1 MDQNEVRSSKC
12 SEGNDP
18 HRLTDRESK
27 IYSGS
32 ALSSLQ
38 ISQQDPVSL
47 KRDHTGTGPTVK
59 APYLNKVRPFQ
70 FYSELS
76 IISSYFSY
84 ENIFYLHYIIH
95 NHIVLCK
102 LPRTYICS
110 YLLSF

>member
-1 MDQNEVRSSKC
+1 MDQNNVRSLKC
-12 SEGNDP
+12 SEGNER
-18 HRLTDRESK
+18 HHLTDHESK

-70 FYSELS
+70 LHFELS
-76 IISSYFSY
+76 IISSSLLYQIISYF
-84 ENIFYLHYIIH
+84 IHYH
-95 NHIVLCK
+95 TVLCK
-102 LPRTYICS
+102 LPRTYIWS
-110 YLLSF
+110 YVLSF